1 MMLSGCCLGKQ
12 AIIQMSTKTCLI
24 PVSGTCEDCWLYLE
38 VTRLISGFV
47 GSSTS
52 RVEGISRREEV
63 HDEPRSLVCYQISH
77 GGLQVT

>member
-1 MMLSGCCLGKQ
+1 MLLGKTSYHSDEYQ
-12 AIIQMSTKTCLI
+12 DLPHTSIWYML
-24 PVSGTCEDCWLYLE
+24 VEDCWLYLE
-38 VTRLISGFV
+38 VTRLTSGFV